1 MKTSALISTIVI
13 AFAMLLTTNLNAQK
27 FSGLDK
33 SPMDLASFPSKGD
46 KVVKIYYSRPQ
57 LKDRSLSELT
67 PNGKVWRTGAN
78 EATEITFFKDV
89 NFGGKSIKAGTYV
102 LATIPGE
109 KEWTIIINSETDTW
123 GAYSYDQAKD
133 VARIT
138 APVTMANE
146 SLEAFSIAFDDGGN
160 MHLGWDKVRVAVP
173 VK

>member
-1 MKTSALISTIVI
+1 MKTSKLLTNLAFTLVMLIS
-13 AFAMLLTTNLNAQK
+13 LNLNAQK

-57 LKDRSLSELT
+57 LKGRSLSELT

-89 NFGGKSIKAGTYV
+89 NFGGKSVKAGTYV

-109 KEWTIIINSETDTW
+109 KEWTIILNSDTDAW

-133 VARIT
+133 VARVT

-146 SLEAFSIAFDDGGN
+146 SLEAFSIAFDDGGT

-173 VK
+173 IK